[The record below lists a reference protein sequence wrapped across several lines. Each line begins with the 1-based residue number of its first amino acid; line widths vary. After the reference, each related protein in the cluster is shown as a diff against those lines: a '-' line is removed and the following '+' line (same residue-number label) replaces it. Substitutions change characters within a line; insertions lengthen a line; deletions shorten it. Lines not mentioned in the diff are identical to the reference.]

1 MAEASLIA
9 ATTPDT
15 HDGKHGRVRLHK
27 HNDTGSKTDGSWMDR
42 ERHDIQTYEYLCH
55 IGEAKEWI
63 EACINE
69 EIALTTDLEE
79 EMRNGIVLAKL
90 ARSFHAS
97 SVKKIFEVTTK
108 LQFKHS
114 DNINCLFN
122 AMKAIGLP
130 EVFFFELTDLYEK
143 KNFPK
148 VVYCIHALS
157 HVLAAKNMSPSI
169 NNLVGKLSFTVDQIE
184 ATQQS
189 LEASGAAMPQFGNI
203 ENALAKAAAQEAEVV
218 VVESPE
224 DIERKEK
231 EAREEWFRQ
240 NEQLFVQVQTAF
252 RCKLARQVLLELKEA
267 DRVKK
272 VTTVQAV
279 VRARTAKRR
288 MNSMRRVKAQT
299 DKENRWIEL
308 SSNEQLFV
316 KLQARVRGKKDRTIY
331 KARID
336 HYHDNTN
343 SIIKLQA
350 LWRAKQTRKAYKNL
364 TSLRNPPVKIIQ
376 EFVHLLEDSDRDF
389 EDDLDI
395 EDLRQHVVKAIRENA
410 ATETELFDLDLKI
423 ALLIKNRIGI
433 EEVYHQTLSEGAGA
447 ATTAAYYKKLKQ
459 SSSAN
464 AQEPRASTASH
475 AEKCM
480 APFVQ
485 HTLDKD
491 ARSKLEAYQQ
501 LFYLLQTNP
510 NYLAKT
516 MHSLSKR
523 SGGTVLKVLEQ
534 ATLTLFGYAQN
545 IREEYLLLNLIK
557 TSIKLEVAEIGKLDE
572 FWRAN
577 PLFIKLVLQYV
588 RGAKERQFFRD
599 LFQPLIKTVMADSN
613 LSLETDPSFIYKNL
627 IRIDESKTGLPST
640 RLPDASLEQIT
651 ADPEVVA
658 LLKQNTD
665 QLKDITGKFMT
676 CIIAS
681 LKTMPFGIRY
691 IAMHLKNA
699 MNEKFPGN
707 EEEILRIVGNL
718 IYYRYMNP
726 AIVAPEGFDII
737 ETSVS
742 PAQRKNLAEVAK
754 TLHQISVNRLAGV
767 ENNECLKSFIT
778 SSHQKFLQFFSE
790 ASTVQSSEEFFDM
803 DEYMDLT
810 QQKRLSVFISPN
822 EIFQVHDA
830 LLSCIE
836 DIVSDPSDPIKAVL
850 EELGP
855 APAPTDSLRKE
866 TYLNLVNRLPAH
878 DSETLEHK
886 QKLLMQ
892 ETKRLVLIVIKTQ
905 SGKNLLDILESPV
918 TEKEEQFF
926 KQHIAMDMKKLQ
938 DRSDRKLAQNW
949 RQFVDADSSTAP
961 KVVTQEDGQHVAAS
975 VSSDSANTT
984 MTRRTNNSNW
994 KSMVDTGG
1002 LSFDRPV
1009 LKKDVPLAVAA
1020 AGMDE
1025 NNLGSGSLFFGSGSL
1040 FCLKADQ
1047 TLSFTFAAVKMRALE
1062 NMAKLED
1069 AGLVSKTDGYQGMI
1083 NMIASDMLNR
1093 HKRKSQRKKEGQA
1106 LQRTLLNLEE
1116 KAKYLEDQKQSYHD
1130 YISTCMGQHK
1140 KTLKVKKGPLPFT
1153 RQYFHLKE
1161 LQKAGNVPQFG
1172 SFKFSALDLY
1182 KRGVLISMNDHNP
1195 KQYGQISLTISS
1207 AEAGVFTIDASL
1219 AGVKLTEPMEL
1230 RLEDLLQCQYEGVQS
1245 MTLFEMA
1252 KVNVNLLT
1260 YLLNKK
1266 FYV

>member
-9 ATTPDT
+9 ATTSDI
-15 HDGKHGRVRLHK
+15 HDAKHGRVRLHK

-63 EACINE
+63 EACIDE
-69 EIALTTDLEE
+69 EIAPTTDLEE

-90 ARSFHAS
+90 ARSFHPS
-97 SVKKIFEVTTK
+97 SVKKIFEMTNK

-122 AMKAIGLP
+122 AMKAVGLP

-157 HVLAAKNMSPSI
+157 HVLASKNMSPFI

-189 LEASGAAMPQFGNI
+189 LEASGASMPHFANI
-203 ENALAKAAAQEAEVV
+203 ENALAKAAQDAE
-218 VVESPE
+218 VESPE

-231 EAREEWFRQ
+231 EAREEMFRQ
-240 NEQLFVQVQTAF
+240 NEHLLVHIQTAF
-252 RCKLARQVLLELKEA
+252 RCKMARQVLAQLKEA
-267 DRVKK
+267 DRIKK
-272 VTTVQAV
+272 VTKVQSV
-279 VRARTAKRR
+279 IRARTAKRR

-299 DKENRWIEL
+299 DKDNRWLEL
-308 SSNEQLFV
+308 SSNEQVFV

-331 KARID
+331 KARIN

-376 EFVHLLEDSDRDF
+376 EFVHLLEDSDHDF

-410 ATETELFDLDLKI
+410 ATETELLDLDLKI

-447 ATTAAYYKKLKQ
+447 TTTAAYYKKLKQ

-464 AQEPRASTASH
+464 ALEPRASTASQS
-475 AEKCM
+475 EKCM
-480 APFVQ
+480 APFIQ

-516 MHSLSKR
+516 MHVLSKR
-523 SGGTVLKVLEQ
+523 SGGTLLKVLEQ

-599 LFQPLIKTVMADSN
+599 LFQPLIKTVMADPN

-640 RLPDASLEQIT
+640 RPLDASLEEIT
-651 ADPEVVA
+651 ADPEVVS

-665 QLKDITGKFMT
+665 QLKDITDKFMT
-676 CIIAS
+676 SIIAS

-707 EEEILRIVGNL
+707 EEEVLRIVGNL

-767 ENNECLKSFIT
+767 ENNECLKSFIM

-836 DIVSDPSDPIKAVL
+836 DIVSDPNDPIKAVL

-878 DSETLEHK
+878 DSETQEHK
-886 QKLLMQ
+886 QKLLLQ
-892 ETKRLVLIVIKTQ
+892 ETKRLVLIVIKIQ

-926 KQHIAMDMKKLQ
+926 KEHMAMDMKKLEE
-938 DRSDRKLAQNW
+938 RSERKLAQDW
-949 RQFVDADSSTAP
+949 RQFVDAGSAGP
-961 KVVTQEDGQHVAAS
+961 KVVTPEDGHVAGL
-975 VSSDSANTT
+975 SDSATTT
-984 MTRRTNNSNW
+984 MTRRTNTSNW

-1009 LKKDVPLAVAA
+1009 SKKDVHPAA
-1020 AGMDE
+1020 AGIDE
-1025 NNLGSGSLFFGSGSL
+1025 NHFGSGSLFFGSGSL

-1047 TLSFTFAAVKMRALE
+1047 TLSVTFNAVKIRTLE

-1069 AGLVSKTDGYQGMI
+1069 AGLVSKEDGYQGMI
-1083 NMIASDMLNR
+1083 NIIASDMLNR

-1106 LQRTLLNLEE
+1106 LQKTLLNLEE
-1116 KAKYLEDQKQSYHD
+1116 KARYLEDQKQSYHD

-1140 KTLKVKKGPLPFT
+1140 KTLKVKKAPLPFT

-1161 LQKAGNVPQFG
+1161 LQKSGNVPQFG

-1245 MTLFEMA
+1245 MTLFDMA